1 MRAHAT
7 SCYEGG
13 RTSNRAALLAVPASL
28 ESFSHDALRLR
39 LASGVTGSGPV
50 ATTET
55 TAGEGAAVAVSF
67 ATAAAVSF
75 ATAAL
80 EGGALVSGGAG
91 AERTHGAAAQDF
103 DAGAMARDALG
114 DGGAGMYKLKSEND
128 RFASANDQN

>member
-13 RTSNRAALLAVPASL
+13 RTSNRAALSAVPASL
-28 ESFSHDALRLR
+28 ESSSHDALRLR
-39 LASGVTGSGPV
+39 LAAGGVTGSAPI

-67 ATAAAVSF
+67 ATAAP
-75 ATAAL
+75 
-80 EGGALVSGGAG
+80 EGGALVSGGAED
-91 AERTHGAAAQDF
+91 ERTLGAAAQDF
-103 DAGAMARDALG
+103 DAGTIMGDVLG
-114 DGGAGMYKLKSEND
+114 TGTPGCTKLKSEND

>member
-13 RTSNRAALLAVPASL
+13 RTSNRAALSAVPVS
-28 ESFSHDALRLR
+28 SSHDALRLR

-50 ATTET
+50 GTTET
-55 TAGEGAAVAVSF
+55 TAGEGAAV
-67 ATAAAVSF
+67 AVSF

-103 DAGAMARDALG
+103 DATTPGPWRETLG
-114 DGGAGMYKLKSEND
+114 DGGAGMYKLKSVND

>member
-1 MRAHAT
+1 MRTHAT

-13 RTSNRAALLAVPASL
+13 RTSNRAALSAVPVS
-28 ESFSHDALRLR
+28 SSHDALRLR
-39 LASGVTGSGPV
+39 LAAGGVTGSAPT
-50 ATTET
+50 ATTGM

-67 ATAAAVSF
+67 ATAAP
-75 ATAAL
+75 

-114 DGGAGMYKLKSEND
+114 RRRRRNV
-128 RFASANDQN
+128 QT

>member
-1 MRAHAT
+1 M
-7 SCYEGG
+7 
-13 RTSNRAALLAVPASL
+13 
-28 ESFSHDALRLR
+28 
-39 LASGVTGSGPV
+39 
-50 ATTET
+50 
-55 TAGEGAAVAVSF
+55 AVSF
-67 ATAAAVSF
+67 GTAAP
-75 ATAAL
+75 

>member
-67 ATAAAVSF
+67 ATAAP
-75 ATAAL
+75 

>member
-39 LASGVTGSGPV
+39 LAAGGTGSAPI

-67 ATAAAVSF
+67 PRAAPNSREARRPREHS
-75 ATAAL
+75 
-80 EGGALVSGGAG
+80 EQQH
-91 AERTHGAAAQDF
+91 RT
-103 DAGAMARDALG
+103 
-114 DGGAGMYKLKSEND
+114 STPEP
-128 RFASANDQN
+128 